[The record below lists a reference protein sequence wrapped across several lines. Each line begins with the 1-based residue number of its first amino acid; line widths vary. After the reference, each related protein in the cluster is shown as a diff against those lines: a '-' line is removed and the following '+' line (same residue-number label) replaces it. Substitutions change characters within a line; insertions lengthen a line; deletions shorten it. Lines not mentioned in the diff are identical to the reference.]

1 MSSKT
6 NKVAG
11 ASSSSEQQKRE
22 HDAPSTCKTS
32 LTPKLRFPEFRDAA
46 GWEESRL
53 ADICSKITQGGTP
66 DTSEPKFW
74 GGSINWMTPA
84 EMGKTESPFIDATTR
99 TITESGLDNCS
110 SYLLPIYSVI
120 LSVRA
125 PIGSLAINTTPMAIN
140 QGCKGL
146 ITGNTLSFSFLYYSL
161 INSKARLIDLGA
173 GNTFKEL
180 SGSALKSYEIGLPS
194 PPEQQRI
201 AECLSA
207 VDEVI
212 AAQARKLDALK
223 SHKKGLMQELFPR
236 EGETQ
241 PHLRFPQFQDA
252 PEWSGDSLG
261 QIFKTSSGGTP
272 SRSKEEYWN
281 GNIPWITT
289 SLVDFNVIT
298 KADEFI
304 SDEGLK
310 NSSAK
315 VFPEKTILV
324 AMYGQGKTRGQ
335 VAILGIKAAT
345 NQACAA
351 ILPRKNM
358 DPNFVFM
365 NLASRYEE
373 MRGLSNSGG
382 QKNLSQGLIQELQF
396 SYPNDIDEQQVIAE
410 CLTFLDDLI
419 VAQAQKL
426 EALKTHKKGLMQ
438 QLFPSPEFNL

>member
-1 MSSKT
+1 M
-6 NKVAG
+6 
-11 ASSSSEQQKRE
+11 
-22 HDAPSTCKTS
+22 
-32 LTPKLRFPEFRDAA
+32 PKLRFPEFCGDDVWNEMPLDGLSKRIRRKVGSKELTPVSITA
-46 GWEESRL
+46 GFGFVDQTKKFGRRIAGEQYKNYIHIQRG
-53 ADICSKITQGGTP
+53 DFVYNKGNSKT
-66 DTSEPKFW
+66 F
-74 GGSINWMTPA
+74 A
-84 EMGKTESPFIDATTR
+84 
-99 TITESGLDNCS
+99 
-110 SYLLPIYSVI
+110 
-120 LSVRA
+120 
-125 PIGSLAINTTPMAIN
+125 
-140 QGCKGL
+140 QGCIYQLKEFEEAAASTAFICFKLNASCVDIYFQNLFECNTHGRKLLKFITSGARSDGL
-146 ITGNTLSFSFLYYSL
+146 LNINPTDFFSIELPL
-161 INSKARLIDLGA
+161 PPR
-173 GNTFKEL
+173 KE
-180 SGSALKSYEIGLPS
+180 
-194 PPEQQRI
+194 EQQRI
-201 AECLSA
+201 AECLSS

-212 AAQARKLDALK
+212 AAEARKLDALK

-241 PHLRFPQFQDA
+241 PRLRFPQFQDA

-426 EALKTHKKGLMQ
+426 EALKAHKKGLMQ
-438 QLFPSPEFNL
+438 QLFPSPESNL

>member
-1 MSSKT
+1 MPKLRFPEFCGDDVWNEMPLDGLSKRIRRKVGSKELTPVSITAGFGFVDQTKKFGRRIAGEQYKNYIHIQRGDFVYNKGNSKT
-6 NKVAG
+6 FAQGCIYQLKEFEEAAASTAFICFKLNASCVDIYFQNLFECNTHGRKLLKFITSG
-11 ASSSSEQQKRE
+11 ARSDGLLNINPTDFFSIELPLPPRKEEQQRIAECLSAVDEVIAAQARKLDALKSHKKGLMQELFPRE
-22 HDAPSTCKTS
+22 GET
-32 LTPKLRFPEFRDAA
+32 LPKLRFPEFRDAA

-194 PPEQQRI
+194 PPEQQKI
-201 AECLSA
+201 AACLSS

-212 AAQARKLDALK
+212 A
-223 SHKKGLMQELFPR
+223 
-236 EGETQ
+236 
-241 PHLRFPQFQDA
+241 
-252 PEWSGDSLG
+252 
-261 QIFKTSSGGTP
+261 
-272 SRSKEEYWN
+272 
-281 GNIPWITT
+281 
-289 SLVDFNVIT
+289 
-298 KADEFI
+298 
-304 SDEGLK
+304 
-310 NSSAK
+310 
-315 VFPEKTILV
+315 
-324 AMYGQGKTRGQ
+324 
-335 VAILGIKAAT
+335 
-345 NQACAA
+345 
-351 ILPRKNM
+351 
-358 DPNFVFM
+358 
-365 NLASRYEE
+365 
-373 MRGLSNSGG
+373 
-382 QKNLSQGLIQELQF
+382 
-396 SYPNDIDEQQVIAE
+396 
-410 CLTFLDDLI
+410 
-419 VAQAQKL
+419 AQAQKL

-438 QLFPSPEFNL
+438 QLFPSPEEVEV

>member
-1 MSSKT
+1 
-6 NKVAG
+6 
-11 ASSSSEQQKRE
+11 
-22 HDAPSTCKTS
+22 
-32 LTPKLRFPEFRDAA
+32 
-46 GWEESRL
+46 
-53 ADICSKITQGGTP
+53 
-66 DTSEPKFW
+66 
-74 GGSINWMTPA
+74 
-84 EMGKTESPFIDATTR
+84 
-99 TITESGLDNCS
+99 
-110 SYLLPIYSVI
+110 
-120 LSVRA
+120 
-125 PIGSLAINTTPMAIN
+125 
-140 QGCKGL
+140 
-146 ITGNTLSFSFLYYSL
+146 
-161 INSKARLIDLGA
+161 
-173 GNTFKEL
+173 
-180 SGSALKSYEIGLPS
+180 
-194 PPEQQRI
+194 
-201 AECLSA
+201 

-212 AAQARKLDALK
+212 AAEARKLDALK

-241 PHLRFPQFQDA
+241 PRLRFPQFQDA

-426 EALKTHKKGLMQ
+426 EALKAHKKGLMQ
-438 QLFPSPEFNL
+438 QLFPSPESNL